1 MSDLPDKIPKLPALP
16 PMSTSSHFL
25 DEASLW
31 LLLALLGGSGASAL
45 ALGLLLRGDKRLT
58 RRMVIGTVLH
68 SQAWGTAVF
77 LLLADQ
83 TSMSIPVML
92 GVAVF
97 SGMGVAS
104 FLDVVVLVLRRQLGF
119 LPPREI
125 NTKE

>member
-1 MSDLPDKIPKLPALP
+1 MSDLPDKIPKITTLPA
-16 PMSTSSHFL
+16 MSVPTHAL
-25 DEASLW
+25 DEATLW
-31 LLLALLGGSGASAL
+31 LLLALLGGSGASVL
-45 ALGLLLRGDKRLT
+45 AVGLLLRSDKPLT

-104 FLDVVVLVLRRQLGF
+104 FLDVVVLVLRRQLGL
-119 LPPREI
+119 LPPREV
-125 NTKE
+125 KGD